1 MASHCPIYFA
11 LEIFGDAWTLLVVRD
26 LMFKGKTSYGAFL
39 ESGEGISTNI
49 LADRLALLEKHG
61 IVTKTVIRTA
71 SARTRYELTEKGL
84 ALMPM
89 LVELIAWSANYDPK
103 TGAPPEFAQR
113 VRKDRA
119 ALLKEL
125 RRAHRATVGDA

>member
-125 RRAHRATVGDA
+125 GG